1 MLKKSTTFCATIA
14 LAALA
19 AALVSCGGST
29 RDTMLGS
36 QDTRLVS
43 DLSRRTAAS
52 MFKIQAQHGVPHA
65 QEFAAAMDEENT
77 DSSRAKTPTALLQE
91 TGGFN
96 PSAFPVVAFS
106 QPKVPAPSAAARHPY
121 VAYQARQNGF
131 RLVPFKPNQA
141 QCNPQSVAAA
151 WSQNVLAWSSTS
163 QGMDTEGSKD
173 DSSDDFLAALRAA
186 EAQLGAAGL
195 AEFLC
200 RLYDALMCIA
210 EASQRFSDSFDEDQ
224 DPPSS
229 SAAGTSKN
237 TNASAEQGVAGLS
250 AYLLTVQACAVAAD
264 LPISAPGLND

>member
-1 MLKKSTTFCATIA
+1 MLKKSPNFFAMMA
-14 LAALA
+14 LPGLA
-19 AALVSCGGST
+19 AALVSCGGLT
-29 RDTMLGS
+29 RDNKTESDGA
-36 QDTRLVS
+36 RLVPQMT
-43 DLSRRTAAS
+43 REAAS
-52 MFKIQAQHGVPHA
+52 SMFRVQAKHGVPHA
-65 QEFAAAMDEENT
+65 QDFAAALDEENENP
-77 DSSRAKTPTALLQE
+77 SRSKSPAARPTAP
-91 TGGFN
+91 GGFK
-96 PSAFPVVAFS
+96 PSVFPVVAYS
-106 QPKVPAPSAAARHPY
+106 RTQVPAPFAAAKHPY

-195 AEFLC
+195 GEFLC
-200 RLYDALMCIA
+200 RLYDVLMCIA

-229 SAAGTSKN
+229 SAGGTSKN
-237 TNASAEQGVAGLS
+237 TNASAEEGLPGLS
-250 AYLLTVQACAVAAD
+250 AFLLTVQACAVAAD
-264 LPISAPGLND
+264 LPISASGLDD